1 MNHRHRVIWCPP
13 VGESPSFDS
22 HQFANRKIKSSQ
34 LSFNDMARSHV
45 LHIGD
50 KKPGR
55 RLPTPDWAMRD
66 ASLRE
71 VIAFYLEDR
80 LFVRD
85 RSGTP
90 HERLARCRAAAVAQL
105 PRKRE
110 QLRRLIERYRDLSRL
125 PETPTSALKRLEGQI
140 ANIDGD
146 VFLASRLPEIVASV
160 VYGYFRLCWNS
171 VSVAEYLNIKPCAV
185 RQMIFRMG
193 RAAKRIFESST
204 KEK

>member
-1 MNHRHRVIWCPP
+1 MNHRVIWCPP
-13 VGESPSFDS
+13 VGESTGFDP
-22 HQFANRKIKSSQ
+22 HQFANRKIKSSRI
-34 LSFNDMARSHV
+34 SFNDMSRLHV
-45 LHIGD
+45 LHVGD

-55 RLPTPDWAMRD
+55 RLPTPAWAMND
-66 ASLRE
+66 SALRE
-71 VIAFYLEDR
+71 VIVVYLEDR

-85 RSGTP
+85 RSGTL

-125 PETPTSALKRLEGQI
+125 PETPTSTLRRLEGQI
-140 ANIDGD
+140 ANIDSD
-146 VFLASRLPEIVASV
+146 ILLASRLPEIVASV

-171 VSVAEYLNIKPCAV
+171 VSVAECLSIKPCAV

-193 RAAKRIFESST
+193 RAAKRIFESSK